1 MCKYLIILIL
11 SFDGQLIKEKLE
23 FTRPINI
30 NDCMDYGSDH
40 KKQISTYNEKKN
52 LWILNDGNGTFQ
64 GFICE

>member
-40 KKQISTYNEKKN
+40 RKQISTYNEKK
-52 LWILNDGNGTFQ
+52 TF
-64 GFICE
+64 GY